1 LWLIFKLFL
10 PGKDFEGVKV
20 VSKYTYFMTKLIA
33 FTPPSLHTRI
43 PWRHM
48 LSVLLERFKH
58 EKLAQTAGSLT
69 FTTTMALVPCL
80 TVALAIFTAFP
91 LFNQFQMLLQNWLV
105 QSLIPESIARQVLG
119 YLTQFSSKASRVG
132 FFGFGVLFISA
143 FTMVYTIDRTLNA
156 IWRVKKRRA
165 LSQQILLYWSAMT
178 LGPMVLSLG
187 VVCLYSIS
195 NVSKDFM
202 GSDTAFIKLMLSG
215 LEFLLWVLG
224 VSALYRYIPNVSV
237 PYRHALLGGLWV
249 TSAIEFARHWV
260 TLYLTKIPT
269 VSMIYGAFATLPILL
284 LWIYTAWLIILIGA
298 VFVSALPSVL
308 SGRWRSVQ
316 GVGMSFDLA
325 LECLKGLEQVLQT
338 EKKGWGLN
346 ELAFNLG
353 VDPVELEPIMEGL
366 VEMDWVGLLAE
377 EESRIPRFVLLMDL
391 GKVDIMPL
399 VDYFLL
405 SEQRMPHALKQS
417 WQALKV
423 AEVLAGFKPLD
434 KEAHA

>member
-1 LWLIFKLFL
+1 MTNFIAPRSSFL
-10 PGKDFEGVKV
+10 PGPF
-20 VSKYTYFMTKLIA
+20 
-33 FTPPSLHTRI
+33 

-48 LSVLLERFKH
+48 LNVLAERFKQ
-58 EKLAQTAGSLT
+58 ERLAQTAGSLT

-80 TVALAIFTAFP
+80 TVVLAVFTAFP
-91 LFNQFQMLLQNWLV
+91 LFNQFQSVLQTWLI

-132 FFGFGVLFISA
+132 FFGFVVLFVST
-143 FTMVYTIDRTLNA
+143 FSLVYTIDRTLNA

-165 LSQQILLYWSAMT
+165 LSQRILLYWSVMS

-187 VVCLYSIS
+187 VVCLYYIS
-195 NVSKDFM
+195 NASKDWM
-202 GSDTAFIKLMLSG
+202 GSETAFVKLMLSG

-284 LWIYTAWLIILIGA
+284 LWIYVAWGIILVGA

-308 SGRWRSVQ
+308 NGRWRSTD
-316 GVGMSFDLA
+316 GVGMAFDLA
-325 LECLKGLEQVLQT
+325 LESLKALQRASQTQV
-338 EKKGWGLN
+338 KGYGLN
-346 ELAFNLG
+346 ALSSKLG
-353 VDPVELEPIMEGL
+353 VDPVELESVMEGL
-366 VEMDWVGLLAE
+366 VELDWVGLLSE
-377 EESRIPRFVLLMDL
+377 EESRTPRFVLLINPQEVNIMAL
-391 GKVDIMPL
+391 VDHFLLPEERLPL
-399 VDYFLL
+399 V
-405 SEQRMPHALKQS
+405 LKAS
-417 WQALKV
+417 WRDAQLAQ
-423 AEVLAGFKPLD
+423 VLDSFKPSE
-434 KEAHA
+434 KP